1 MKALLCKEHG
11 LPETLVVDEVAN
23 PTPGKN
29 QVELDV
35 KAAAGFEAVQ
45 VLNGK
50 RKISD
55 VANEGMRGA
64 VVAGTSTA
72 LVAYLFG

>member
-29 QVELDV
+29 KVVLDV
-35 KAAAGFEAVQ
+35 KAAALEIMKNQ
-45 VLNGK
+45 VSCCRSIRNQPSNMGSS
-50 RKISD
+50 I
-55 VANEGMRGA
+55 
-64 VVAGTSTA
+64 
-72 LVAYLFG
+72 